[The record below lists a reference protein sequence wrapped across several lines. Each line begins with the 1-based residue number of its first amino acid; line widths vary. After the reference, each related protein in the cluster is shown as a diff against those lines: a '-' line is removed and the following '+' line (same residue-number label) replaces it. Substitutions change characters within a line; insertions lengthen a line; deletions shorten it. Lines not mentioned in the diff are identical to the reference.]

1 MDKLNELLI
10 KANAKEASD
19 VHMIAGSAPVFR
31 VDGKLIPEAQNK
43 LMPDDTREMARAI
56 LNDHLWDKLHENR
69 EVDLSYGIP
78 GVSRFRVNIFYQRS
92 AISLAFRVIPR
103 EIPTI
108 ESLGIPSKLK
118 ELARKPHGLILITGP
133 TGSGKSTSLAAMI
146 DFMNQEMNRHIITL
160 EDPIEYLHSHNKCII
175 EQREVGFDTLSFK
188 EGLRASLRQDPDVIL
203 VGELRDL
210 DTIQTAITAAET
222 GHLVLGTLH
231 TQDAAGTIDRII
243 DVFPVHQKN
252 QVRTM
257 LANVLLGVM
266 SQRLFPAVDQP
277 GRIATTELLI
287 NNPAIKNLIRNEK
300 MHQIPNVL
308 QTSKDKGMHT
318 MEMSMRQLIAEKA
331 ISEMDILPYVSGQ
344 L

>member
-1 MDKLNELLI
+1 MEKLIALLK
-10 KANAKEASD
+10 KAHYKEASD
-19 VHMIAGSAPVFR
+19 VHLVAGSSPVFR
-31 VDGKLIPEAQNK
+31 VDGKLMPEK
-43 LMPDDTREMARAI
+43 EDRLMPDDTMEMARAI
-56 LNDHLWDKLHENR
+56 LTDKLWDQLQEVR

-103 EIPTI
+103 DIPTI
-108 ESLGIPSKLK
+108 DSLGIPQRLK
-118 ELARKPHGLILITGP
+118 DLVKKPHGLILVTGP
-133 TGSGKSTSLAAMI
+133 TGSGKSTSLASMI
-146 DFMNQEMNRHIITL
+146 DYMNHEMNRHIITL

-175 EQREVGFDTLSFK
+175 EQREVGFDTMSFK
-188 EGLRASLRQDPDVIL
+188 DGLRASLRQDPDVIL

-231 TQDAAGTIDRII
+231 TQDTTGTIDRII

-257 LANVLLGVM
+257 LANVLIGVM
-266 SQRLFPAVDQP
+266 SQRLFPTLNTK
-277 GRIATTELLI
+277 GRVAATELLI
-287 NNPAIKNLIRNEK
+287 NNAAIKNLIRNEK

-308 QTSKDKGMHT
+308 QTSKDQGMHT
-318 MEMSMRQLIAEKA
+318 MEMDMRQLIAEKR
-331 ISEMDILPYVSGQ
+331 ISELELIPYVSGQ
-344 L
+344 

>member
-1 MDKLNELLI
+1 MEKLIALLK
-10 KANAKEASD
+10 KAHYKEASD
-19 VHMIAGSAPVFR
+19 VHLVAGSSPVFR
-31 VDGKLIPEAQNK
+31 VDGKLMPEK
-43 LMPDDTREMARAI
+43 EDRLMPEDTMEMARAI
-56 LNDHLWDKLHENR
+56 LTDKLWDQLQEVR

-103 EIPTI
+103 DIPTI
-108 ESLGIPSKLK
+108 DSLGIPQRLK
-118 ELARKPHGLILITGP
+118 DLVKKPHGLILVTGP
-133 TGSGKSTSLAAMI
+133 TGSGKSTTLASMI
-146 DFMNQEMNRHIITL
+146 DYMNHEMNRHIITL

-175 EQREVGFDTLSFK
+175 EQREVGFDTISFK
-188 EGLRASLRQDPDVIL
+188 DGLRASLRQDPDVIL

-231 TQDAAGTIDRII
+231 TQDTTGTIDRII

-257 LANVLLGVM
+257 LANVLIGVM
-266 SQRLFPAVDQP
+266 SQRLFPTLNTK
-277 GRIATTELLI
+277 GRVAATELLI
-287 NNPAIKNLIRNEK
+287 NNAAIKNLIRNEK

-308 QTSKDKGMHT
+308 QTSKDQGMHT
-318 MEMSMRQLIAEKA
+318 MEMDMRQLISEKR
-331 ISEMDILPYVSGQ
+331 ISELELLPYVSGQ
-344 L
+344 

>member
-1 MDKLNELLI
+1 MEKLIVLLK
-10 KANAKEASD
+10 KAHYKEASD
-19 VHMIAGSAPVFR
+19 VHLVAGSSPVFR
-31 VDGKLIPEAQNK
+31 VDGKLMPEK
-43 LMPDDTREMARAI
+43 EDRLMPDDTMEMARAI
-56 LNDHLWDKLHENR
+56 LTDKLWDQLQEVR

-103 EIPTI
+103 DIPTI
-108 ESLGIPSKLK
+108 DSLGIPQRLK
-118 ELARKPHGLILITGP
+118 DLVKKPHGLILVTGP
-133 TGSGKSTSLAAMI
+133 TGSGKSTSLASMI
-146 DFMNQEMNRHIITL
+146 DYMNHEMNRHIITL

-175 EQREVGFDTLSFK
+175 EQREVGSDTMSFK
-188 EGLRASLRQDPDVIL
+188 DGLRASLRQDPDVIL

-231 TQDAAGTIDRII
+231 TQDTTGTIDRII

-252 QVRTM
+252 QIRTM
-257 LANVLLGVM
+257 LANVLIGVM
-266 SQRLFPAVDQP
+266 SQRLFPTLNIK
-277 GRIATTELLI
+277 GRVAATELLI

-308 QTSKDKGMHT
+308 QTSKDQGMHT
-318 MEMSMRQLIAEKA
+318 MEMDMRQLIAEKR
-331 ISEMDILPYVSGQ
+331 ISELELLPYVSGQ
-344 L
+344 

>member
-1 MDKLNELLI
+1 MEKLIALLT
-10 KANAKEASD
+10 KAHHKEASD
-19 VHMIAGSAPVFR
+19 VHLVAGSSPVYR
-31 VDGKLIPEAQNK
+31 VDGKLMPEK
-43 LMPDDTREMARAI
+43 EDRLMPDDTMEMARAI
-56 LNDHLWDKLHENR
+56 LTDKLWDQLQEVR

-103 EIPTI
+103 DIPSI
-108 ESLGIPSKLK
+108 DSLGIPQRLK
-118 ELARKPHGLILITGP
+118 DLVKKPHGLILVTGP
-133 TGSGKSTSLAAMI
+133 TGSGKSTSLASMI
-146 DFMNQEMNRHIITL
+146 DYMNHEMNRHIITL

-175 EQREVGFDTLSFK
+175 EQREVGFDTMSFK
-188 EGLRASLRQDPDVIL
+188 DGLRASLRQDPDVIL

-231 TQDAAGTIDRII
+231 TQDTTGTIDRII

-257 LANVLLGVM
+257 LANVLIGVM
-266 SQRLFPAVDQP
+266 SQRLFPTLNTK
-277 GRIATTELLI
+277 GRVAATELLI
-287 NNPAIKNLIRNEK
+287 NNAAIKNLIRNEK

-308 QTSKDKGMHT
+308 QTSKDQGMHT
-318 MEMSMRQLIAEKA
+318 MEMDMRQLIAEKR
-331 ISEMDILPYVSGQ
+331 ISELELLPYVSGQ
-344 L
+344 

>member
-1 MDKLNELLI
+1 METLIALLK
-10 KANAKEASD
+10 KAHYKEASD
-19 VHMIAGSAPVFR
+19 VHLVAGSSPVFR
-31 VDGKLIPEAQNK
+31 VDGKLMPEK
-43 LMPDDTREMARAI
+43 EDRLMPEDTMEMARAI
-56 LNDHLWDKLHENR
+56 LTDKLWDQLQEVR

-103 EIPTI
+103 DIPTI
-108 ESLGIPSKLK
+108 DSLGIPQRLK
-118 ELARKPHGLILITGP
+118 DLVKKPHGLILVTGP
-133 TGSGKSTSLAAMI
+133 TGSGKSTTLASMI
-146 DFMNQEMNRHIITL
+146 DYMNHEMNRHIITL

-175 EQREVGFDTLSFK
+175 EQREVGFDTISFK
-188 EGLRASLRQDPDVIL
+188 DGLRASLRQDPDVIL

-231 TQDAAGTIDRII
+231 TQDTTGTIDRII

-257 LANVLLGVM
+257 LANVLIGVM
-266 SQRLFPAVDQP
+266 SQRLFPTLNTK
-277 GRIATTELLI
+277 GRVAATELLI
-287 NNPAIKNLIRNEK
+287 NNAAIKNLIRNEK

-308 QTSKDKGMHT
+308 QTSKDQGMHT
-318 MEMSMRQLIAEKA
+318 MEMDMRQLISEKR
-331 ISEMDILPYVSGQ
+331 ISELELLPYVSGQ
-344 L
+344 